1 MNEAPCVDLISVLGR
16 HGCSEEQEGLW
27 PWTAKKKATR
37 TEERGNRSQIT
48 RPLIKDSKDSKCEGK
63 VLKTSEQRITRSNLL
78 TGITCLL
85 YQEKKQKELIAII
98 STLQ

>member
-1 MNEAPCVDLISVLGR
+1 MKTFQVKRNVNAKTLRNVLNLR
-16 HGCSEEQEGLW
+16 NCK
-27 PWTAKKKATR
+27 KKKATM

-48 RPLIKDSKDSKCEGK
+48 RPRIKDSKDSKCEGK

>member
-1 MNEAPCVDLISVLGR
+1 MLNLR
-16 HGCSEEQEGLW
+16 NRKKK
-27 PWTAKKKATR
+27 KKKATM